1 MSSVVHPTQKTCDLQ
16 AEIAKLTAKLAQQDL
31 HIRWLEEQ
39 LRLSRYK
46 RFASSSEKQSPDQV
60 ALFDEAEQLQ
70 DEASEQEQEPDTTA
84 TTVTAHQRKSRK
96 PRIPED
102 WPREQI
108 IHDLAEADKVCPH
121 DGTYLVHIGDEIHE
135 QLDIIP
141 AQIKAIAHVRRKYS
155 CPCCEKYIV
164 TATKPKQPIEKS
176 IATPN
181 LLAHVVISKYADA
194 LPLYRQVSMFKRI
207 GVEFR
212 AIAYKFTP
220 NKLASLNI
228 HDPNQQRVSYFL
240 YQFYKYYLA

>member
-1 MSSVVHPTQKTCDLQ
+1 MSYVADPTLQ
-16 AEIAKLTAKLAQQDL
+16 TNFLYAELDKLTAKLAQKDHQL
-31 HIRWLEEQ
+31 TTLREHIQWLEEQ

-60 ALFDEAEQLQ
+60 TLFDEAEQLQ
-70 DEASEQEQEPDTTA
+70 DETSEQESDTTA
-84 TTVTAHQRKSRK
+84 TTVMAHQRKSRK

-181 LLAHVVISKYADA
+181 GSIWI
-194 LPLYRQVSMFKRI
+194 PR
-207 GVEFR
+207 G
-212 AIAYKFTP
+212 
-220 NKLASLNI
+220 
-228 HDPNQQRVSYFL
+228 L
-240 YQFYKYYLA
+240 YQ